1 MTPKTRIHL
10 IRHGEVE
17 GAGPV
22 RRYNGHTDVG
32 LSERGR
38 SQYHAMKE
46 RLADA
51 PITALYTS
59 DLTRCAWGA
68 EVLGSRLGLTPV
80 RKPELR
86 EMGVGIWEGKS
97 WDELMEQYP
106 DQWRARLADIVN
118 YRVPGGE
125 SVLDV
130 HQRVMP
136 VINDIVARHRGE
148 EVLVVAHGGV
158 NRIILLNAIGA
169 PLSSLFAIEQTYC
182 CLNVIDYF
190 ADGNTVVK
198 LVNG

>member
-17 GAGPV
+17 GAGVP
-22 RRYNGHTDVG
+22 RYNGHTDVA

-38 SQYHAMKE
+38 AQYHALKE
-46 RLADA
+46 RFNGARIA
-51 PITALYTS
+51 ACYTS
-59 DLTRCAWGA
+59 DLFRCAWGA
-68 EVLGSRLGLTPV
+68 EVLGSHLGVAPV
-80 RKPELR
+80 RTPELR

-97 WDELMEQYP
+97 WAELMEQYP

-118 YRVPGGE
+118 YRVPEGE

-130 HQRVMP
+130 HSRVMP
-136 VINDIVARHRGE
+136 AINDIVERHRGE

-182 CLNVIDYF
+182 CMNIIDYF
-190 ADGNTVVK
+190 ADGKTVVK
-198 LVNG
+198 LLNG

>member
-17 GAGPV
+17 GAGAV

-38 SQYHAMKE
+38 SQYHALKE
-46 RLADA
+46 RFADA

-68 EVLGSRLGLTPV
+68 EVLGSHLGLTPV

-97 WDELMEQYP
+97 WPELMEQYP
-106 DQWRARLADIVN
+106 NEWQARLDDIVN
-118 YRVPGGE
+118 YRVPQGE

-130 HQRVMP
+130 HSRVMP
-136 VINDIVARHRGE
+136 VISAIVERHRGE

>member
-38 SQYHAMKE
+38 RQYHTLKE
-46 RLADA
+46 RLAAA
-51 PITALYTS
+51 PIAALYTS

-68 EVLGSRLGLTPV
+68 EVLGSHLGVTPV
-80 RKPELR
+80 IIPELR

-106 DQWRARLADIVN
+106 DQWRDRLADIVN

-130 HQRVMP
+130 HRRVMP
-136 VINDIVARHRGE
+136 VIDEIVARHRGE

-182 CLNVIDYF
+182 CLNIIDYF